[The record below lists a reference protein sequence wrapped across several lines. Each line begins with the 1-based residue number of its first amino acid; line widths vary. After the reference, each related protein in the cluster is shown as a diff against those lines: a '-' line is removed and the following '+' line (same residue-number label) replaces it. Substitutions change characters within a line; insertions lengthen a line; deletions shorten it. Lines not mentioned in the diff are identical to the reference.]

1 MEYNDSETTETSNS
15 ESSSFN
21 SEYEENETSKK
32 IAELKQEIAKLENTN
47 KIKQKKT
54 KKLLTLNQPK
64 ISEAKS
70 TDSKLAMKIKKGSN
84 EPEQPISKGKYKHQ
98 NISSYLHIPK
108 EFGMEFM
115 RLLVAEKLYPLC
127 PTTEYHDMPLSE
139 INKCIDRDQLLVIK
153 LKRHLNL
160 VNQMEIAKDLR
171 EKWLNLTMKSMKKN
185 NKQADQFYQQ
195 KIVHYYCRMPLLEFN
210 SSNIK
215 SLEELNNEPSQIDR
229 VIQQKSDVE
238 QETDQEVSQVK
249 DHGNKHKATHNNE
262 KQKET
267 SQVIC
272 SSCKCNV
279 IQQKGDEERETDEH
293 EDDQEAPQVKHCGRK
308 RKTTQKLHNIKS
320 KKKSFK

>member
-70 TDSKLAMKIKKGSN
+70 SDSKLAMKIKKGSN

-139 INKCIDRDQLLVIK
+139 INKCIDRVNNWHEFIK
-153 LKRHLNL
+153 REMIRRHINYKRSTLSDKTQKTLKSRKPNG
-160 VNQMEIAKDLR
+160 
-171 EKWLNLTMKSMKKN
+171 
-185 NKQADQFYQQ
+185 
-195 KIVHYYCRMPLLEFN
+195 N
-210 SSNIK
+210 SK
-215 SLEELNNEPSQIDR
+215 R
-229 VIQQKSDVE
+229 F
-238 QETDQEVSQVK
+238 
-249 DHGNKHKATHNNE
+249 
-262 KQKET
+262 
-267 SQVIC
+267 
-272 SSCKCNV
+272 
-279 IQQKGDEERETDEH
+279 
-293 EDDQEAPQVKHCGRK
+293 K
-308 RKTTQKLHNIKS
+308 RKVVESNDEINEEEQQTSGSNLSTKNCGN
-320 KKKSFK
+320 F